1 MRMTRIAGLM
11 AASIGLAATSGALA
25 APVNSAVIGD
35 LATAN
40 GHVTTVQYHYR
51 YRSYGG
57 HYRYGSYGGHYR
69 YGSYGGHY
77 RYGSRGY

>member
-1 MRMTRIAGLM
+1 LIAGLM
-11 AASIGLAATSGALA
+11 AAAMGLAATSGISA
-25 APVNSAVIGD
+25 APANSAVIGD

-40 GHVTTVQYHYR
+40 SHVTTVQYHYR

-57 HYRYGSYGGHYR
+57 HYRYGSYG
-69 YGSYGGHY
+69 HY